1 MFFLGFWK
9 SDAKAT
15 QRTLKDYL
23 TAQKPQDR
31 VFKTDEFL
39 AQGYATPAHDLV
51 DFIEGKV
58 FKPTPDGLVY
68 KEAPS
73 TLLDSNGAK
82 VQQWSGPK
90 KSRNPKRGQARCLR
104 DSAGAAAGYVS
115 DTRCRLERHR
125 RPRGDE
131 KCHPLRL
138 SLTASDG
145 AEPKLE
151 ILTLA
156 PRLQGRARVAAQIS
170 RAGPN
175 L

>member
-39 AQGYATPAHDLV
+39 AQGHATPAHDLV

-58 FKPTPDGLVY
+58 FKPTPEGLVY

-104 DSAGAAAGYVS
+104 DSAGEGAGYVS
-115 DTRCRLERHR
+115 DTRCRW
-125 RPRGDE
+125 
-131 KCHPLRL
+131 
-138 SLTASDG
+138 SDTGGLG
-145 AEPKLE
+145 ATKSAIP
-151 ILTLA
+151 
-156 PRLQGRARVAAQIS
+156 PDS
-170 RAGPN
+170 P
-175 L
+175 

>member
-1 MFFLGFWK
+1 LFVLGFWK

-39 AQGYATPAHDLV
+39 AQGHATPAHDLV

-90 KSRNPKRGQARCLR
+90 SRAIRRGGKHDVYGTRLMKPL
-104 DSAGAAAGYVS
+104 
-115 DTRCRLERHR
+115 DTS
-125 RPRGDE
+125 PTPGV
-131 KCHPLRL
+131 
-138 SLTASDG
+138 DG
-145 AEPKLE
+145 ATPEASGRRKVPSPQ
-151 ILTLA
+151 TL
-156 PRLQGRARVAAQIS
+156 PDGE
-170 RAGPN
+170 
-175 L
+175 